1 MNKKTIQSVFLG
13 MVLLLMYLPILLL
26 AVYSFMDSAIIGRSG
41 SFTVKNYVYL
51 FHSEDLRSMIFGTL
65 ILAVIVAV
73 ISTILGTLGAIGAF
87 YSSKKLKRP
96 IHLMNQIPV
105 VNADVVTGF
114 SICVL
119 LIVFF
124 KMDKAS
130 YIPLVIGLVSLCSP
144 FVYLS
149 VIPRLKQMDP
159 QLYEAALDLGCSSF
173 GALRKVVLPQLTSG
187 IVSGFMMSITLTLDD
202 YFITTYTKP
211 SMFDTISTYVVNAT
225 KGAQTDVKTALWAL
239 STIIF
244 LIDDLCCD
252 RYESIQ
258 AGRRMIMKYKV
269 FSIIFSILLVITLPL
284 ALCSCSTQKSSKND
298 EIILRIANWEEY
310 LDEGD
315 WDDDEEIELEN
326 GKKIIGRNS
335 MIKDFENWYE
345 KTYHKKVKVEYS
357 TFGTNEDMYNQ
368 LTIGDTY
375 DLICPSEYMTMKLMA
390 ENKILKYSD
399 EFWDTSDA
407 NNYYAKGVSPYI
419 KKSLDQLKYQGQ
431 SVGDYTAGYM
441 WGTLGYVY
449 NPKYVSREDAE
460 DWGLLIK
467 SKIL

>member
-65 ILAVIVAV
+65 ILAVVVAV

-159 QLYEAALDLGCSSF
+159 QLYEAALDLGCSPF

-211 SMFDTISTYVVNAT
+211 SMFDTISTYVINAT

-244 LIDDLCCD
+244 LI
-252 RYESIQ
+252 
-258 AGRRMIMKYKV
+258 V
-269 FSIIFSILLVITLPL
+269 IFVVIGMNHT
-284 ALCSCSTQKSSKND
+284 CRKEND
-298 EIILRIANWEEY
+298 HEI
-310 LDEGD
+310 
-315 WDDDEEIELEN
+315 
-326 GKKIIGRNS
+326 
-335 MIKDFENWYE
+335 
-345 KTYHKKVKVEYS
+345 
-357 TFGTNEDMYNQ
+357 
-368 LTIGDTY
+368 
-375 DLICPSEYMTMKLMA
+375 
-390 ENKILKYSD
+390 
-399 EFWDTSDA
+399 
-407 NNYYAKGVSPYI
+407 
-419 KKSLDQLKYQGQ
+419 
-431 SVGDYTAGYM
+431 
-441 WGTLGYVY
+441 
-449 NPKYVSREDAE
+449 
-460 DWGLLIK
+460 
-467 SKIL
+467 

>member
-1 MNKKTIQSVFLG
+1 
-13 MVLLLMYLPILLL
+13 
-26 AVYSFMDSAIIGRSG
+26 
-41 SFTVKNYVYL
+41 
-51 FHSEDLRSMIFGTL
+51 
-65 ILAVIVAV
+65 
-73 ISTILGTLGAIGAF
+73 
-87 YSSKKLKRP
+87 
-96 IHLMNQIPV
+96 
-105 VNADVVTGF
+105 
-114 SICVL
+114 
-119 LIVFF
+119 
-124 KMDKAS
+124 
-130 YIPLVIGLVSLCSP
+130 
-144 FVYLS
+144 
-149 VIPRLKQMDP
+149 
-159 QLYEAALDLGCSSF
+159 
-173 GALRKVVLPQLTSG
+173 
-187 IVSGFMMSITLTLDD
+187 
-202 YFITTYTKP
+202 
-211 SMFDTISTYVVNAT
+211 
-225 KGAQTDVKTALWAL
+225 
-239 STIIF
+239 
-244 LIDDLCCD
+244 
-252 RYESIQ
+252 
-258 AGRRMIMKYKV
+258 MKYKV

-460 DWGLLIK
+460 DWGLLLNQK
-467 SKIL
+467 YYKKITAKDSVRDCYFAVRGMQTQKEILTKKF

>member
-1 MNKKTIQSVFLG
+1 
-13 MVLLLMYLPILLL
+13 
-26 AVYSFMDSAIIGRSG
+26 MDSAIIGRSG

-73 ISTILGTLGAIGAF
+73 ISTILELLVR
-87 YSSKKLKRP
+87 S
-96 IHLMNQIPV
+96 
-105 VNADVVTGF
+105 
-114 SICVL
+114 VL
-119 LIVFF
+119 LFFKETKETDPSDESDSSCKCRCCNWFFYLCVIDRIF

-244 LIDDLCCD
+244 
-252 RYESIQ
+252 
-258 AGRRMIMKYKV
+258 
-269 FSIIFSILLVITLPL
+269 
-284 ALCSCSTQKSSKND
+284 
-298 EIILRIANWEEY
+298 
-310 LDEGD
+310 
-315 WDDDEEIELEN
+315 
-326 GKKIIGRNS
+326 
-335 MIKDFENWYE
+335 
-345 KTYHKKVKVEYS
+345 
-357 TFGTNEDMYNQ
+357 
-368 LTIGDTY
+368 
-375 DLICPSEYMTMKLMA
+375 
-390 ENKILKYSD
+390 
-399 EFWDTSDA
+399 
-407 NNYYAKGVSPYI
+407 
-419 KKSLDQLKYQGQ
+419 
-431 SVGDYTAGYM
+431 
-441 WGTLGYVY
+441 
-449 NPKYVSREDAE
+449 
-460 DWGLLIK
+460 
-467 SKIL
+467 